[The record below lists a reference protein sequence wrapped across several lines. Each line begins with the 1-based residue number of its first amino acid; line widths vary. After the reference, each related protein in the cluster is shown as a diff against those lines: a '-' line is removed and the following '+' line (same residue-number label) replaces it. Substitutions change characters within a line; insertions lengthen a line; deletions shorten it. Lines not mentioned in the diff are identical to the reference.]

1 MKHAGHLE
9 LLGGAQIKAFRPQV
23 LAADPDTST
32 LLEGIG
38 WWNTTE
44 KALKFYNGVAVI
56 TLAQG
61 GSLADYVKHD
71 GSVAMTGDL
80 VLSSAD
86 QSAAADNVAVSKG
99 YVAGLL
105 AQKQAT
111 VTGAASSVVTDNLA
125 PSVVTVTDESGKLA
139 ASAVTAVELGYLT
152 GVTSS
157 VQTQLDGKQAALG
170 FTPLNK
176 AGDSLGGDIAAQG
189 HVITGL
195 GAPVQ
200 PTDAARKIDIE
211 QALAGINWQQDVA
224 GIQVD
229 DTLVPELLA
238 GKRYIITD
246 TTKLNAAFGAIV
258 GLGNNDVVEYNVE
271 ASAFAIAFDASADDA
286 DGALAWNAATE
297 QYVRLVNGVW
307 GSFGGLSNINA
318 GVGLGTDGGI
328 LHVLLGAGI
337 AQLPTNEVGVDLHT
351 QSGLALLDEEGNES
365 TDTNAQLAVKLDGTT
380 LARSATGLKVAD
392 GGVAATQL
400 AASVAG
406 NGLTG
411 GAGTA
416 LAVVAKAAGALT
428 VDAQGI
434 AVDKVA
440 LAQDFVGVTGATAAD
455 LKVTAAPVAAT
466 DVVRLSDLQAS
477 EATASGA
484 AAAVN
489 TRINASEVQYDG
501 SANVVSTHTVTHNL
515 NNSMPQVE
523 VMDSTGETVIPDS
536 ITRPD
541 ANTVVVSV
549 TPAQGI
555 KVVVR
560 GNKNA

>member
-1 MKHAGHLE
+1 MKHAGHIE
-9 LLGGAQIKAFRPQV
+9 LLGGAQIKAFRPQI
-23 LAADPDTST
+23 LAADPDTSA

-38 WWNTTE
+38 WWNATE
-44 KALKFYNGVAVI
+44 KALKFYNGVAIV

-61 GSLADYVKHD
+61 GSLTDYMKHD
-71 GSVAMTGDL
+71 GTVAMTGDL

-86 QSAAADNVAVSKG
+86 QSEAAANVAVSKG
-99 YVAGLL
+99 YVASLL
-105 AQKQAT
+105 AAKQAT
-111 VTGAASSVVTDNLA
+111 VTGAATTVLTQDLT
-125 PSVVTVTDESGKLA
+125 PSTVTVSDASGKLA
-139 ASAVTAVELGYLT
+139 ASTVTSAELGFLT
-152 GVTSS
+152 GVTSA
-157 VQTQLDGKQAALG
+157 VQTQLDGKQATLG

-176 AGDSLGGDIAAQG
+176 AGDSFAGDMAAQG
-189 HVITGL
+189 HIITGL
-195 GAPVQ
+195 GAPVL
-200 PTDAARKIDIE
+200 PNDAARKIDVE
-211 QALAGINWQQDVA
+211 QAIAGFDNWQHDVLA
-224 GIQVD
+224 AQVD
-229 DTLVPELLA
+229 ATLVPELVA
-238 GKRYIITD
+238 GNRYIITNSAA
-246 TTKLNAAFGAIV
+246 LNAAFGAIV
-258 GLGNNDVVEYNVE
+258 GLGNGDIVAYDG
-271 ASAFAIAFDASADDA
+271 AAFTIAFDASAPTA
-286 DGALAWNAATE
+286 EGAMAWNVGANEYFRLVDGA
-297 QYVRLVNGVW
+297 W
-307 GSFGGLSNINA
+307 GPFGGLSNVNA
-318 GVGLGTDGGI
+318 GVGLSKDGGV
-328 LHVLLGAGI
+328 LSVLLGAGI
-337 AQLPTNEVGVDLHT
+337 AQLPTNEVGVDLHAA
-351 QSGLALLDEEGNES
+351 SGLALLDSEGNES
-365 TDTNAQLAVKLDGTT
+365 TDSAARLAIKTDGTT
-380 LARSATGLKVAD
+380 LARTATGVKVAD
-392 GGVAATQL
+392 GGVTATQL

-406 NGLTG
+406 TGLTG

-416 LAVVAKAAGALT
+416 LSVVAKAAGAIT

-440 LAQDFVGVTGATAAD
+440 LATDFVAMTGATAAN

-484 AAAVN
+484 ATVVN

-501 SANVVSTHTVTHNL
+501 TANVVSTHTITHNL